1 MKFYVEKLIGDKLK
15 IPSEHKLYNA
25 AWLLSIMLCF
35 FYAVFSD
42 YVVAV
47 QANTTIV
54 AGSGMM
60 LAAFYAL
67 SMVKQYRY
75 GKLQQEI
82 SRLKQMETKLQRA
95 EQQWHNLIENINDI
109 IFTLNTQEIFTYIN
123 HAVEKEFLYQPAEII
138 GMPLRHFVHPEDL
151 PRVIAAYKT
160 ALAGDPRPHDF
171 RFFDKHGNTRYV
183 SCSSRPLME
192 DDELIGVTGVI
203 VDITERKHMEDE
215 LRKHR
220 DNLEELVIERTAEL
234 NSVND
239 QLCREIAERKQAEA
253 QLKHL
258 ATHDYLTSVP
268 NRYSFEE
275 SLKKTVAKAKRGMDS
290 SLLFID
296 IDNFKLVNDTK
307 GHTAGDHLLINV
319 ANTIKENI
327 RESDVLA
334 RLGGDE
340 FAVLL
345 EGITVDEA
353 RHAAENLRQKIEE
366 KEFRL
371 HRYGSFNL
379 SFSIGVAMIDGTLNS
394 QRLLT
399 LADTALYA
407 AKGKGGNRV
416 ILLDPNEETTT
427 KSAFIN
433 QLVTQL
439 KNAIKEDKFVL
450 YLQPVVQ
457 AADGDILHYE
467 ALLRL
472 PGENGD
478 IISPHAF
485 IPVAEQ
491 FGLMPQID
499 GWVVKA
505 ALNMLRQDPDLNV
518 FVNISGIS
526 LSDESLLEYIE
537 DMIAQ
542 SGAVAAR
549 LGFEITETV
558 AVQDMQLAQL
568 WIDRLKKFGCRFALD
583 DFGIGFSSFSYLQM
597 LPVDYLKIDGSF
609 ISNLDKDTS
618 QRALVEAM
626 NTVAHS
632 LGKKTIAEYVENEH
646 VLHILRELNIDCAQ
660 GYYLGVPKPIQPKI

>member
-54 AGSGMM
+54 AGSGVM

-82 SRLKQMETKLQRA
+82 SGLKQMETKLQRA

-433 QLVTQL
+433 QLVKQL

-457 AADGDILHYE
+457 ASDGDILHYE